1 MPSSPNISLTKSSH
15 SKLSETDFSSLVF
28 GKVISD
34 HMFVA
39 DYQNGAWGDFRIVPY
54 GPMDIYPGNAT
65 LHYGQAIFEGMKA
78 YKNEKG
84 EVLVFRAES
93 NARRLNESAKRMCM
107 PEFPEQHFIEAL
119 RSLLDL
125 DRDWVPQEKG
135 SSLYIRPFMFAM
147 DNYLG
152 VRPSES
158 YRFMIFTSPVG
169 AYYTKPVSVKV
180 ETNYTRATEGGT
192 GEAKAAGNYAAS
204 LYPAQLAQQEGY
216 DQLLWTDG
224 KTHSQIEESGTMN
237 VMFKIKGTLITAPT
251 GKGTILKGI
260 TRDSVIQLSKDW
272 GQKLEERFLTVAE
285 LQESLENGTMEEAF
299 GVGTAATIAFIHKI
313 HVNGK
318 DYFLPE
324 PTADAFSK
332 HALKTLDGIKYG
344 ELQDTHHWMLSI

>member
-1 MPSSPNISLTKSSH
+1 MSSTPTISITKSSH

-28 GKVISD
+28 GKSISD

-39 DYQNGAWGDFRIVPY
+39 DYQNGAWGDLRIVPY
-54 GPMDIYPGNAT
+54 GPMEIYPGNAT

-78 YKNEKG
+78 YKNGKG
-84 EVLVFRAES
+84 EVLVFRAEA
-93 NARRLNESAKRMCM
+93 NAKRLNESATRMCM
-107 PEFPEQHFIEAL
+107 PTLPENIFIEAL
-119 RSLLDL
+119 RQLLAVDK
-125 DRDWVPQEKG
+125 DWVPQEKG

-152 VRPSES
+152 VKPSES

-169 AYYTKPVSVKV
+169 AYYSKPVSVKV

-204 LYPAQLAQQEGY
+204 LYPAQLAQKEGY

-260 TRDSVIQLSKDW
+260 TRDSVIQLAKDW
-272 GQKLEERFLTVAE
+272 GHKLEERFLTVAE

-318 DYFLPE
+318 DYLLPE
-324 PTADAFSK
+324 PAADSFSK
-332 HALKTLDGIKYG
+332 NVLKTLDGIKYG
-344 ELQDTHHWMLSI
+344 ELQDPHQWMLSI

>member
-1 MPSSPNISLTKSSH
+1 MSSISISVTKTTQ

-28 GKVISD
+28 GKSISD

-39 DYQNGAWGDFRIVPY
+39 DYQNGTWGDLRIVPY
-54 GPMDIYPGNAT
+54 GPMEIYPGNAT

-78 YKNEKG
+78 YTNEKG
-84 EVLVFRAES
+84 EVLVFRAEA
-93 NARRLNESAKRMCM
+93 NAKRLNESATRMCM
-107 PEFPEQHFIEAL
+107 PTLPENIFIEAL
-119 RSLLDL
+119 KQLLAVDKG
-125 DRDWVPQEKG
+125 WVPQEMG

-152 VRPSES
+152 VKPSES

-180 ETNYTRATEGGT
+180 ETIYTRATEGGT

-260 TRDSVIQLSKDW
+260 TRDSVIQLAKDW

-318 DYFLPE
+318 DYLLPE
-324 PTADAFSK
+324 PTTDAFSK
-332 HALKTLDGIKYG
+332 NALKTLDGIKYG
-344 ELQDTHHWMLSI
+344 VLQDPHQWMLSI

>member
-1 MPSSPNISLTKSSH
+1 MSSSPTISLTKSSH
-15 SKLSETDFSSLVF
+15 SKLSEIDFSSLVF

-39 DYQNGAWGDFRIVPY
+39 DYQHGAWGDYRIVPY

-84 EVLVFRAES
+84 EVLVFRAEA
-93 NARRLNESAKRMCM
+93 NAKRLNESATRMCM
-107 PEFPEQHFIEAL
+107 PTLPENIFIEAL
-119 RSLLDL
+119 RQLLAL
-125 DRDWVPQEKG
+125 DKGWVPQEKG

-158 YRFMIFTSPVG
+158 YKFMIFTSPVG

-237 VMFKIKGTLITAPT
+237 VMFKIKDTLITAPT

-260 TRDSVIQLSKDW
+260 TRDSVIQLAKDW

-324 PTADAFSK
+324 PTAEAFSK

-344 ELQDTHHWMLSI
+344 ELQDTHQWMLSI

>member
-1 MPSSPNISLTKSSH
+1 MSSSPTISITKSSH

-28 GKVISD
+28 GKSISD

-39 DYQNGAWGDFRIVPY
+39 DYQNGAWGDLRIVPY
-54 GPMDIYPGNAT
+54 GPMEIYPGNAT

-78 YKNEKG
+78 YKNGKG
-84 EVLVFRAES
+84 EVLVFRAEA
-93 NARRLNESAKRMCM
+93 NAKRLNESATRMCM
-107 PEFPEQHFIEAL
+107 PTLPENIFIEAL
-119 RSLLDL
+119 RQLLAVDK
-125 DRDWVPQEKG
+125 DWVPQEKG

-152 VRPSES
+152 VKPSES

-169 AYYTKPVSVKV
+169 AYYSKPVSVKV

-204 LYPAQLAQQEGY
+204 LYPAQLAQKEGY

-260 TRDSVIQLSKDW
+260 TRDSVIQLAKDW
-272 GQKLEERFLTVAE
+272 GHKLEERFLTVAE

-318 DYFLPE
+318 DYLLPE
-324 PTADAFSK
+324 PAADAFSK
-332 HALKTLDGIKYG
+332 NVLKTLDGIKYG
-344 ELQDTHHWMLSI
+344 ELQDPHQWMLSI

>member
-1 MPSSPNISLTKSSH
+1 MPSSPNISLTKSSQ

-78 YKNEKG
+78 YKNEKR

-152 VRPSES
+152 VKPSES

-260 TRDSVIQLSKDW
+260 TRDSVIQLAKDW

>member
-1 MPSSPNISLTKSSH
+1 MPTLPENI
-15 SKLSETDFSSLVF
+15 
-28 GKVISD
+28 
-34 HMFVA
+34 
-39 DYQNGAWGDFRIVPY
+39 
-54 GPMDIYPGNAT
+54 
-65 LHYGQAIFEGMKA
+65 
-78 YKNEKG
+78 
-84 EVLVFRAES
+84 
-93 NARRLNESAKRMCM
+93 
-107 PEFPEQHFIEAL
+107 FIEAL
-119 RSLLDL
+119 RQLLAVDKG
-125 DRDWVPQEKG
+125 WVPQEKG

-152 VRPSES
+152 VKPSES

-260 TRDSVIQLSKDW
+260 TRDSVIQLAKDW

-318 DYFLPE
+318 DYLLPE
-324 PTADAFSK
+324 PAADAFSK
-332 HALKTLDGIKYG
+332 NALKTLDGIKYG
-344 ELQDTHHWMLSI
+344 ELQDPHHWMLSI

>member
-1 MPSSPNISLTKSSH
+1 
-15 SKLSETDFSSLVF
+15 
-28 GKVISD
+28 
-34 HMFVA
+34 
-39 DYQNGAWGDFRIVPY
+39 
-54 GPMDIYPGNAT
+54 
-65 LHYGQAIFEGMKA
+65 MKT
-78 YKNEKG
+78 YKNGKG
-84 EVLVFRAES
+84 EVLVFRAEA
-93 NARRLNESAKRMCM
+93 NAKRLNESATRMCM
-107 PEFPEQHFIEAL
+107 PTLPENIFIEAL
-119 RSLLDL
+119 RQLLAVDK
-125 DRDWVPQEKG
+125 DWVPQEKG

-152 VRPSES
+152 VKPSES

-169 AYYTKPVSVKV
+169 AYYSKPVSVKV

-204 LYPAQLAQQEGY
+204 LYPAQLAQKEGY

-260 TRDSVIQLSKDW
+260 TRDSVIQLAKDW
-272 GQKLEERFLTVAE
+272 GHKLEERFLTVAE

-318 DYFLPE
+318 DYLLPE
-324 PTADAFSK
+324 PAADAFSK
-332 HALKTLDGIKYG
+332 NVLKTLDGIKYG
-344 ELQDTHHWMLSI
+344 ELQDPHQWMLSI

>member
-1 MPSSPNISLTKSSH
+1 MSTISIPVTKTTQ

-28 GKVISD
+28 GKSISD

-54 GPMDIYPGNAT
+54 GPMEIYPGNAT

-84 EVLVFRAES
+84 EVLVFRAEA
-93 NARRLNESAKRMCM
+93 NAKRLNESAARMCM
-107 PEFPEQHFIEAL
+107 PQLPESVFLEAL
-119 RSLLDL
+119 KQLLSL
-125 DRDWVPQEKG
+125 DRGWVPQGKG

-152 VRPSES
+152 VKASDS

-169 AYYTKPVSVKV
+169 AYYSKPVSVKV
-180 ETNYTRATEGGT
+180 ETTYTRACEGGT

-204 LYPAQLAQQEGY
+204 LYPALQAQKEGY

-224 KTHSQIEESGTMN
+224 KTHSHIEESGTMN

-251 GKGTILKGI
+251 HGGTILKGI
-260 TRDSVIQLSKDW
+260 TRNSVLQLAKDW
-272 GQKLEERFLTVAE
+272 GQAVEERFLAVTE
-285 LQESLENGTMEEAF
+285 LEEALKNGSLEEAF
-299 GVGTAATIAFIHKI
+299 GVGTAATIAFINKI
-313 HVNGK
+313 NVNGK
-318 DYFLPE
+318 DYLLPE
-324 PTADAFSK
+324 PKPDAFSTRV
-332 HALKTLDGIKYG
+332 LSTLDSIKYG
-344 ELQDTHHWMLSI
+344 EVQDPHQWILTI

>member
-1 MPSSPNISLTKSSH
+1 MPSSLNISLTKSSH

-152 VRPSES
+152 VKPSES

-260 TRDSVIQLSKDW
+260 TRDSVIQLAKDW

>member
-1 MPSSPNISLTKSSH
+1 
-15 SKLSETDFSSLVF
+15 
-28 GKVISD
+28 
-34 HMFVA
+34 MFVA
-39 DYQNGAWGDFRIVPY
+39 DYQNGAWGDLRIVPY
-54 GPMDIYPGNAT
+54 GPMEIYPGNAT

-84 EVLVFRAES
+84 EVLVFRAEA
-93 NARRLNESAKRMCM
+93 NAKRLNESATRMCM
-107 PEFPEQHFIEAL
+107 PTLPENIFIEAL
-119 RSLLDL
+119 RQLLGVDK
-125 DRDWVPQEKG
+125 DWVPQEKG

-152 VRPSES
+152 VKPSES

-169 AYYTKPVSVKV
+169 AYYSKPVSVKV

-204 LYPAQLAQQEGY
+204 LYPAQLAQKEGY

-260 TRDSVIQLSKDW
+260 TRDSVIQLAKDW
-272 GQKLEERFLTVAE
+272 GHKLEERFLTVAE

-318 DYFLPE
+318 DYLLPE
-324 PTADAFSK
+324 PAADAFSK
-332 HALKTLDGIKYG
+332 NVLKTLDGIKYG
-344 ELQDTHHWMLSI
+344 ELQDPHHWMLSI

>member
-1 MPSSPNISLTKSSH
+1 
-15 SKLSETDFSSLVF
+15 
-28 GKVISD
+28 
-34 HMFVA
+34 
-39 DYQNGAWGDFRIVPY
+39 
-54 GPMDIYPGNAT
+54 
-65 LHYGQAIFEGMKA
+65 MKA

-84 EVLVFRAES
+84 EVLVFRAEA
-93 NARRLNESAKRMCM
+93 NAKRLNESATRMCM
-107 PEFPEQHFIEAL
+107 PTLPENIFIEAL
-119 RSLLDL
+119 KQLLAVDKG
-125 DRDWVPQEKG
+125 WVPQEMG

-152 VRPSES
+152 VKPSES

-180 ETNYTRATEGGT
+180 ETIYTRATEGGT

-260 TRDSVIQLSKDW
+260 TRDSVIQLAKDW

-318 DYFLPE
+318 DYLLPE
-324 PTADAFSK
+324 PTTDAFSK
-332 HALKTLDGIKYG
+332 NALKTLDGIKYG
-344 ELQDTHHWMLSI
+344 VLQDPHQWMLSI

>member
-1 MPSSPNISLTKSSH
+1 
-15 SKLSETDFSSLVF
+15 
-28 GKVISD
+28 
-34 HMFVA
+34 MFVA

-152 VRPSES
+152 VKPSES

>member
-84 EVLVFRAES
+84 EVLIFRAES

-152 VRPSES
+152 VKPSES

-260 TRDSVIQLSKDW
+260 TRDSVIQLAKDW

>member
-1 MPSSPNISLTKSSH
+1 MPCSPNISLTKSSH

-34 HMFVA
+34 HMFIA

-78 YKNEKG
+78 YKTKKG
-84 EVLVFRAES
+84 DVLVFRAES

-125 DRDWVPQEKG
+125 DREWVPQEKG

-260 TRDSVIQLSKDW
+260 TRKSVIQLAKDW

-324 PTADAFSK
+324 SAADAFSK